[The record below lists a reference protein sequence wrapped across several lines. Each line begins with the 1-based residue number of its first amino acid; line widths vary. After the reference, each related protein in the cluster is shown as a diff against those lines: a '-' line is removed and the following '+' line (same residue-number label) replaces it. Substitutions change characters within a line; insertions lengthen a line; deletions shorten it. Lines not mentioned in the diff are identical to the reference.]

1 MSPPDRPQQI
11 AKGSAIKTVGLDQ
24 VFLLEDE
31 KTTLRQ
37 QCRKGFVTL
46 VRYEDAPYAY
56 VMRPSFNIE
65 RCAISEADFQTLEK
79 TSYRA
84 VPDTAPTGV

>member
-1 MSPPDRPQQI
+1 MSRPDQPSQSKKEAQPRLW
-11 AKGSAIKTVGLDQ
+11 GLDQ

-37 QCRKGFVTL
+37 QCRRGFVTL
-46 VRYEDAPYAY
+46 VRYEGAPYAY

-65 RCAISEADFQTLEK
+65 RFAISEADFRTLEK
-79 TSYRA
+79 ALRC
-84 VPDTAPTGV
+84 